1 MQELIHGDWTIG
13 LPDKWLD
20 NSIVIFN
27 GPPNDGFSPNITVLR
42 EPLTYL
48 LSAEE
53 YASNQLAGL
62 MEEFNDQNYQVLEE
76 GTVKLGELPAYYRIH
91 SFLMDDSDS
100 ELTQM
105 QVYVV
110 RGMEAITITFT
121 HLSQWFSLQR
131 QVFLDS
137 LSLFQWGTV
146 AHPRPVAVGK
156 VPGKKP

>member
-1 MQELIHGDWTIG
+1 MQEITHADWTIG
-13 LPDKWLD
+13 LPDKWID

-42 EPLTYL
+42 EPMTHP

-76 GTVKLGELPAYYRIH
+76 GTVKLGELAAYYRIH
-91 SFLMDDSDS
+91 SFLMDDNRS

-110 RGMEAITITFT
+110 RGLEAITITFT
-121 HLSQWFSLQR
+121 HLSQWFPLQR

-137 LSLFQWGTV
+137 LSMFSWGSR
-146 AHPRPVAVGK
+146 PRPVAKSV
-156 VPGKKP
+156 VKKP

>member
-1 MQELIHGDWTIG
+1 MQEITHADWTIG
-13 LPDKWLD
+13 LPDKWID

-42 EPLTYL
+42 ELIAHP

-53 YASNQLAGL
+53 YAANQLAGL

-76 GTVKLGELPAYYRIH
+76 GRVQLGGLAAHYRVH
-91 SFLMDDSDS
+91 TFLMDDNST

-110 RGMEAITITFT
+110 RNLEAITITFT
-121 HLSQWFSLQR
+121 HLSHWFALQR

-137 LSLFQWGTV
+137 LEMFSWGTR
-146 AHPRPVAVGK
+146 PRPAIK
-156 VPGKKP
+156 PVPKKA

>member
-1 MQELIHGDWTIG
+1 MQELTHGDWTIG
-13 LPDKWLD
+13 LPDKWID

-42 EPLTYL
+42 EPLTYA

-76 GTVKLGELPAYYRIH
+76 GTVKLGDLAAYYRIH
-91 SFLMDDSDS
+91 SFLMDDDS
-100 ELTQM
+100 RELTQM

-121 HLSQWFSLQR
+121 HLSQWFALQR
-131 QVFLDS
+131 QIFLDS
-137 LSLFQWGTV
+137 LSMFQWSVVARPRPTV
-146 AHPRPVAVGK
+146 AAKPAA
-156 VPGKKP
+156 KKA